1 MELPFE
7 KTVCR
12 YWKQK
17 LYTLHTQEQ
26 TQELR
31 IPDGMPDVGRV
42 ISTWGQIVLRGKDWN
57 DRSVGIQ
64 GGIMV
69 WVLYQAEEEGAL
81 QRLETWIPFRSR
93 LDMPPGEEDDG
104 VIRAQ
109 SLLRSI
115 DARILSTR
123 KLMLRCA
130 LGLLV
135 QALVPAQ
142 AEICTPGE
150 LPPDV
155 EVLRRRYPM
164 RLTVETGEKSFL
176 LDEELELPGQAREL
190 VYFQLEPELAEQKV
204 LGSKAVFHGLGN
216 LHILYWNQEER
227 LCCHDFQIPF
237 GQYLELE
244 QEYDEEA
251 EIGNLLCVTS
261 LELDVEE
268 SGLLRL
274 RCGLVS
280 QYAVRS
286 RSVLDIVE
294 DAYSPCRDVQ
304 TSVETLTLPAVLDSG
319 IYSVELSAR
328 IQAGE
333 WANPGFRLEF
343 PQVNRQGDEA
353 RIVQQGSFDLL
364 TRQQDGQLQEKSI
377 QAQGE
382 MTLAAHCTADTVVFS
397 SRKGLVNSRR
407 EGTDWRV
414 DTQVALDISTISRQ
428 EIPMVTAME
437 LGPERTP
444 EPERPALVIRRAEPD
459 ETLWELAKRCGSTVS
474 AIERLNALDGEPEAD
489 RLLLI
494 PVI

>member
-69 WVLYQAEEEGAL
+69 WVLYQAEEEGTL

-109 SLLRSI
+109 SMLRGI

-135 QALVPAQ
+135 QVLVPAQ
-142 AEICTPGE
+142 TEICAPGE

-155 EVLRRRYPM
+155 EVLRRRYPL

-304 TSVETLTLPAVLDSG
+304 TSVETLTIPAVLDSG
-319 IYSVELSAR
+319 TYSMELSAR
-328 IQAGE
+328 AQAGE
-333 WANPGFRLEF
+333 WVDPGFRPEL
-343 PQVNRQGDEA
+343 PQVNRQADEA

-364 TRQQDGQLQEKSI
+364 TRQQDGQLQEKSA

-382 MTLAAHCTADTVVFS
+382 MTMATHCTADTVVFS
-397 SRKGLVNSRR
+397 WRKGAVNSRR
-407 EGTDWRV
+407 EGADWRV

-428 EIPMVTAME
+428 EIPMVTAMR
-437 LGPERTP
+437 LGPERGP

-474 AIERLNALDGEPEAD
+474 AIERLNALDGEPEED

-494 PVI
+494 PVM

>member
-93 LDMPPGEEDDG
+93 LDMPPGEEGDG

-109 SLLRSI
+109 SMLRGI

-142 AEICTPGE
+142 AEICAPGE

-155 EVLRRRYPM
+155 EVLRRRYPL
-164 RLTVETGEKSFL
+164 RLTVETGEKSVL

-304 TSVETLTLPAVLDSG
+304 TSVETLTIPAVLDSG
-319 IYSVELSAR
+319 TYSVELSAR
-328 IQAGE
+328 AQAGQ
-333 WANPGFRLEF
+333 WVDPGFRPEL
-343 PQVNRQGDEA
+343 PQVNRQADEA

-364 TRQQDGQLQEKSI
+364 TRQQDGQIQEKSV

-382 MTLAAHCTADTVVFS
+382 MTLAAHCSADTVVFS
-397 SRKGLVNSRR
+397 WRKGQVSSRR
-407 EGTDWRV
+407 EGADWRV
-414 DTQVALDISTISRQ
+414 DTQVALDISTITRQ
-428 EIPMVTAME
+428 EIPMVTAMR
-437 LGPERTP
+437 LGPERAP
-444 EPERPALVIRRAEPD
+444 EPERPGLIIRRAEGD

-474 AIERLNALDGEPEAD
+474 AIERLNGLQGEPEED

-494 PVI
+494 PVM